1 MNHLLSKLTTKVE
14 GLVALTHRN
23 IEMFMADECGGE
35 CREMSGCWDEWDG
48 MNGMGCARAPRS
60 AGSMPCTDP
69 WSHSDP

>member
-23 IEMFMADECGGE
+23 IEMLMADECGGE

-48 MNGMGCARAPRS
+48 MNEMGCVRAPHS
-60 AGSMPCTDP
+60 VGSMLCTDP